1 MNLSSMT
8 SGDAADFATLVDGV
22 FLRYQGRPDGH
33 FDLVYIS
40 EGCLGIWGLSAAAIL
55 ADEKRIWHMADPD
68 TRQRLARAVSE
79 AVAAGSVWS
88 EEWVIRDAQGQTR
101 WLKGK
106 GQPLPGENGCTHWV
120 AVVTDITESSR
131 VQQIQDSTRINF
143 RMLVDRLED
152 IAVHRFGADMRVSY
166 WNQASERMYGYT
178 EEEALGRDVLD
189 LLIPLER
196 RAYWRQ
202 VFDDILVS
210 RQRSTPFE
218 GFLHRKDGT
227 PVEVRGT
234 VVLLEHPDRPGE
246 FVCLDYDMTPIRR
259 QEDERASLEAQ
270 LRQSQKLEAL
280 GTLAGGVAH
289 DFNNILAAILGNT
302 RLALMDAQDQPEVV
316 QSLEEILRAA
326 HRAKDLV
333 QRILSFSRRSPTI
346 RRMVSMPSVV
356 AESVELLRATAP
368 KSLALEVDFHPDTPA
383 VLADPSQL
391 HQVFMNLCTN
401 ALQAIGT
408 PDQGRMRISVA
419 PHPGVPQPLIGPGAL
434 SIVTDQHGWP
444 EVNVCVRV
452 EDNGSGMDEVTMAR
466 LFEPFFTTK
475 PMGEGTGLGLAVVHG
490 ILRDHQA
497 AITVQSKPGSGS
509 VFSVILRAA
518 DPELA
523 TDSPA
528 SEDTSAVSA
537 GELADDGVPPILL
550 DAQGRLCH
558 ILYVDD
564 DELINDLVR
573 RMLQRAGFPVTLY
586 ARSHQALDDVRAG
599 KVHYDLAVV
608 DYMMPSLNG
617 LELAR
622 ELRRLHPDR
631 PVAITSGLISEE
643 LRRDA
648 PLAGIDEL
656 IHKPNTGTELLQAIS
671 RLARKVVGQ
680 G

>member
-1 MNLSSMT
+1 MNLGSMT

-40 EGCLGIWGLSAAAIL
+40 EGCVGIWGLDAAAIL
-55 ADEKRIWHMADPD
+55 ADEKRIWYMAEPD
-68 TRQRLARAVSE
+68 TRQRLTRSVAE
-79 AVAAGSVWS
+79 AVAQGTVWS
-88 EEWVIRDAQGQTR
+88 EEWLIRDVRGQTR

-106 GQPLPGENGCTHWV
+106 GRPLPGENGCTHWV

-131 VQQIQDSTRINF
+131 VRQIQDSTRTNF

-166 WNQASERMYGYT
+166 WNRASERMYGYT
-178 EEEALGRDVLD
+178 EEEALGRDVLE
-189 LLIPLER
+189 LLIPPER
-196 RAYWRQ
+196 RAHWRR
-202 VFDDILVS
+202 VFGDILLS
-210 RQRSTPFE
+210 HQRSTPFE
-218 GFLHRKDGT
+218 GWLHRKDGS

-234 VVLLEHPDRPGE
+234 VVLLEYPDRPGE

-302 RLALMDAQDQPEVV
+302 RLALMDAQDQPEVL

-333 QRILSFSRRSPTI
+333 QRILSFSRRTPTI
-346 RRMVSMPSVV
+346 RRMVSMQSVV

-368 KSLALEVDFHPDTPA
+368 KSLALEVGFHPDTPA

-401 ALQAIGT
+401 ALQAISS
-408 PDQGRMRISVA
+408 PEQGRMRISVT
-419 PHPGVPQPLIGPGAL
+419 PHPGIPQPLIGPGAL
-434 SIVTDQHGWP
+434 SIVTDLQGWP

-452 EDNGSGMDEVTMAR
+452 EDNGSGMDAVTMAR

-523 TDSPA
+523 AAADNDTAPA
-528 SEDTSAVSA
+528 V
-537 GELADDGVPPILL
+537 ELVEEGVPPILL
-550 DAQGRLCH
+550 DAQGQLCH

-573 RMLQRAGFPVTLY
+573 RMLQRAGFPATLY
-586 ARSHQALDDVRAG
+586 TRSHEALEDVRTG

-608 DYMMPSLNG
+608 DYMMPGLNG

-622 ELRRLHPDR
+622 ELRRLHPQR

-648 PLAGIDEL
+648 PQAGIAEL

-671 RLARKVVGQ
+671 RLARRVVDQ

>member
-1 MNLSSMT
+1 MNLGSMT

-40 EGCLGIWGLSAAAIL
+40 EGCVGIWGLDAAAIL
-55 ADEKRIWHMADPD
+55 ADEKRIWYMAEPD
-68 TRQRLARAVSE
+68 TRQRLTRSVAE
-79 AVAAGSVWS
+79 AVAQGTVWS
-88 EEWVIRDAQGQTR
+88 EEWLIRDVRGQTR

-106 GQPLPGENGCTHWV
+106 GRPLPGDNGCTHWV

-131 VQQIQDSTRINF
+131 VRQIQDSTRTNF

-166 WNQASERMYGYT
+166 WNRASERMYGYT
-178 EEEALGRDVLD
+178 EEEALGRDVLE
-189 LLIPLER
+189 LLIPPER
-196 RAYWRQ
+196 RAHWRR
-202 VFDDILVS
+202 VFGDILLS
-210 RQRSTPFE
+210 HQRSTPFE
-218 GFLHRKDGT
+218 GWLHRKDGS

-234 VVLLEHPDRPGE
+234 VVLLEYPDRPGE

-302 RLALMDAQDQPEVV
+302 RLALMDAQDQPEVL

-333 QRILSFSRRSPTI
+333 QRILSFSRRTPTI
-346 RRMVSMPSVV
+346 RRMVSMQSVV

-401 ALQAIGT
+401 ALQAISS
-408 PDQGRMRISVA
+408 PEQGRMRISVT
-419 PHPGVPQPLIGPGAL
+419 PHPGIPQPLIGPGAL
-434 SIVTDQHGWP
+434 SIVTDLQGWP

-452 EDNGSGMDEVTMAR
+452 EDNGSGMDAVTMAR

-475 PMGEGTGLGLAVVHG
+475 PVGQGTGLGMPVVHG
-490 ILRDHQA
+490 ILRDHQG
-497 AITVQSKPGSGS
+497 AIQVRSIQGAGS
-509 VFSVILRAA
+509 VFRVYLRGVEGAERQTEVDSSLMGLHAPGDPA
-518 DPELA
+518 DG
-523 TDSPA
+523 T
-528 SEDTSAVSA
+528 
-537 GELADDGVPPILL
+537 
-550 DAQGRLCH
+550 R

-564 DELINDLVR
+564 DELIARMVG
-573 RMLQRAGFPVTLY
+573 RMLDRDGLVAHIYSSPQV
-586 ARSHQALDDVRAG
+586 ALDAVQRGA
-599 KVHYDLAVV
+599 VSYDLAVL
-608 DYMMPSLNG
+608 DFAMPGMNG

-622 ELRRLHPDR
+622 ALRRLHPDR
-631 PVAITSGLISEE
+631 PVAITSGFITTE
-643 LRRDA
+643 LSQKG
-648 PLAGIDEL
+648 PEAGVAEL
-656 IHKPNTGTELLQAIS
+656 IPKPNTGTELIKAIR
-671 RLARKVVGQ
+671 RLAGRTRQ
-680 G
+680 P

>member
-1 MNLSSMT
+1 MNLSTMP

-22 FLRYQGRPDGH
+22 FLRYKGRPDGV

-40 EGCLGIWGLSAAAIL
+40 EGCLGIWGLTAAAIL

-68 TRQRLARAVSE
+68 TRHRLEQSVSE

-88 EEWVIRDAQGQTR
+88 EEWVIRDARGQSR

-106 GQPLPGENGCTHWV
+106 GQPLLGENGCTDWV

-131 VQQIQDSTRINF
+131 VQQIQDSTRTNF

-178 EEEALGRDVLD
+178 EAEALGRDVLE

-196 RAYWRQ
+196 QAYWRN
-202 VFDDILVS
+202 VFDEILVS

-234 VVLLEHPDRPGE
+234 VVLLEYPDRPGE

-280 GTLAGGVAH
+280 GALAGGVAH

-316 QSLEEILRAA
+316 QSLEEILRSA

-368 KSLALEVDFHPDTPA
+368 KGLTLEVDFHPDTPA

-408 PDQGRMRISVA
+408 PEQGRMRISVA

-434 SIVTDQHGWP
+434 SIVTDQQGWP

-452 EDNGSGMDEVTMAR
+452 EDNGSGMDAVTMAR

-475 PMGEGTGLGLAVVHG
+475 SMGEGTGLGLAVVHG

-497 AITVQSKPGSGS
+497 AITVQSKPGGGS

-518 DPELA
+518 DPNLA
-523 TDSPA
+523 A
-528 SEDTSAVSA
+528 AAEAEASAVSVDGA
-537 GELADDGVPPILL
+537 ADDGVPPILM

-564 DELINDLVR
+564 DELINDLVQ
-573 RMLQRAGFPVTLY
+573 RMLQRAGFAITIY
-586 ARSHQALDDVRAG
+586 ARSHQALDDVRTG

-680 G
+680 S

>member
-1 MNLSSMT
+1 MNLGSMT

-40 EGCLGIWGLSAAAIL
+40 EGCVGIWGLDAAAIL
-55 ADEKRIWHMADPD
+55 ADEKRIWYMAEPD
-68 TRQRLARAVSE
+68 TRQRLTRSVAD
-79 AVAAGSVWS
+79 AVAQGTVWS
-88 EEWVIRDAQGQTR
+88 EEWLIRDVRGQTR

-106 GQPLPGENGCTHWV
+106 GRPLPGDNGCTHWV

-131 VQQIQDSTRINF
+131 VRQIQDSTRTNF

-166 WNQASERMYGYT
+166 WNRASERMYGYT
-178 EEEALGRDVLD
+178 EEEALGRDVLE
-189 LLIPLER
+189 LLIPPER
-196 RAYWRQ
+196 RAHWRR
-202 VFDDILVS
+202 VFGDILLS
-210 RQRSTPFE
+210 HQRSTPFE
-218 GFLHRKDGT
+218 GWLHRKDGS

-234 VVLLEHPDRPGE
+234 VVLLEYPDRPGE

-302 RLALMDAQDQPEVV
+302 RLALMDAQGQPEIV
-316 QSLEEILRAA
+316 QSLEEIRRAA

-333 QRILSFSRRSPTI
+333 QRILAFGRRQNTV
-346 RRMVSMPSVV
+346 RKVV
-356 AESVELLRATAP
+356 DMAEVVTEAVTLLGATAP
-368 KSLALEVDFHPDTPA
+368 GALRIDVDCDPDTPM
-383 VLADPSQL
+383 VLADATQL
-391 HQVFMNLCTN
+391 QQVLINLCTN
-401 ALQAIGT
+401 AFHAIAGLER
-408 PDQGRMRISVA
+408 GRIRVRLSAHRGA
-419 PHPGVPQPLIGPGAL
+419 PPAAQPGELA
-434 SIVTDQHGWP
+434 IVTDPSGWP
-444 EVNVCVRV
+444 EVNVCLSV
-452 EDNGSGMDEVTMAR
+452 EDNGSGMDAATLAR

-523 TDSPA
+523 AAADNDTAPA
-528 SEDTSAVSA
+528 V
-537 GELADDGVPPILL
+537 ELAEEGVPPILL
-550 DAQGRLCH
+550 DAQGQLCH

-573 RMLQRAGFPVTLY
+573 RMLQRAGFPATLY
-586 ARSHQALDDVRAG
+586 TRSHEALEDVRTG

-608 DYMMPSLNG
+608 DYMMPGLNG

-622 ELRRLHPDR
+622 ELRRLHPQR

-648 PLAGIDEL
+648 PQAGIAEL

-671 RLARKVVGQ
+671 RLARRVVDQ